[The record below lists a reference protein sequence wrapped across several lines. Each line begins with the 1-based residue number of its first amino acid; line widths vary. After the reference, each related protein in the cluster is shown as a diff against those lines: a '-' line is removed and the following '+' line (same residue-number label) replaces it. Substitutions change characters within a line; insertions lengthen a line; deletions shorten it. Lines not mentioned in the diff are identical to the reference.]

1 MIKANEMRLGNLILQ
16 KAGAKISKVPF
27 GFVHF
32 ELLAKDGGKNLYPVV
47 LNAQILEGCGFEENK
62 KYALLPNARE
72 FRLALPVSGSGANE
86 LLGYIKTNGE
96 CFGRASVN
104 GIPASVNFFH
114 LHALQNLY
122 FSLTGH
128 ELAISSK

>member
-1 MIKANEMRLGNLILQ
+1 MIKVNEIRLGNLILQ
-16 KAGAKISKVPF
+16 KAGAKISRVPF

-32 ELLAKDGGKNLYPVV
+32 EMVDKEEGKDLYPVV
-47 LNAQILEGCGFEENK
+47 LNAQLLTQCGFEENK

-72 FRLALPVSGSGANE
+72 FRLALAVSGSGTNE

-104 GIPASVNFFH
+104 GVPASVNFFH
-114 LHALQNLY
+114 LHQLQNLY
-122 FSLTGH
+122 FSLTGL
-128 ELAISSK
+128 ELTISNK